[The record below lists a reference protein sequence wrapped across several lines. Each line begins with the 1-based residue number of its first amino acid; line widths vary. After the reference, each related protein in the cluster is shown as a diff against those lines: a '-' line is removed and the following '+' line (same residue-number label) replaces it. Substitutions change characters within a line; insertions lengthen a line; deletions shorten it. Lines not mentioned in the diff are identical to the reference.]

1 MTDLP
6 GRYKIE
12 AIIVISNHVL
22 RRSYGYIALNASELV
37 QDPILPFAE
46 AISGPYVSLTFE
58 RREVL
63 KTLHFGVFGQT
74 QCNGQNGSQV
84 FFFGSW
90 ERRSRDFRGQ
100 QVPLTS
106 TPSGIPRSNRK

>member
-12 AIIVISNHVL
+12 AIIVISDHVL

-46 AISGPYVSLTFE
+46 GISGPYVSLTFE

-63 KTLHFGVFGQT
+63 KTLRFWVFGQT
-74 QCNGQNGSQV
+74 QCNGQNGSQA
-84 FFFGSW
+84 FFWVLG
-90 ERRSRDFRGQ
+90 EEI
-100 QVPLTS
+100 
-106 TPSGIPRSNRK
+106 SGFPRSINSAYIHPIGHSKVK